1 MVQQI
6 EDALIDAVQGDNE
19 MGTYMGTYLDARK
32 RLSEK
37 VKNRGFWPS
46 RGKGFGKKG
55 KTKFPMRQCKPLAVR
70 IAESD
75 CRLCGQRG
83 HWKAECPKRNHG
95 GASSTSMPKTQMANV
110 LVSVD
115 KELDDDEVDVYV
127 MASQTWPD
135 DVLMSNLPKDQ
146 LTGFRKSSP
155 PGAIGVCEG
164 VSR

>member
-1 MVQQI
+1 
-6 EDALIDAVQGDNE
+6 
-19 MGTYMGTYLDARK
+19 
-32 RLSEK
+32 
-37 VKNRGFWPS
+37 
-46 RGKGFGKKG
+46 
-55 KTKFPMRQCKPLAVR
+55 
-70 IAESD
+70 
-75 CRLCGQRG
+75 
-83 HWKAECPKRNHG
+83 
-95 GASSTSMPKTQMANV
+95 MPKTQMANV